1 MCIHYRRQV
10 DLPGINLFLDYGRN
24 SAKSIRYLFRGFRR
38 TERTPADSL
47 DQL

>member
-24 SAKSIRYLFRGFRR
+24 SAISIRYSFHSFRK
-38 TERTPADSL
+38 TERTPADLL